1 MKRLLSL
8 LMALSL
14 TLFIRCG
21 SDDKGIDNPDEP
33 VNPEDVTLEIST
45 TDLLFEA
52 QGGEKEFTI
61 TCNTGWTITNES
73 AWCTTDAT
81 SGNGNRTV
89 TVSVSASSETA
100 DRNTNLTVKAG
111 GKTQIVTVTQKHANA
126 LILSKNKFDVPQ
138 EGGDITIEIKAGIE
152 YQTDIPEQCRSWI
165 HQTSTRAAESQ
176 SINFT
181 IEANEGSKKRTG
193 YIFFSGNAQKDT
205 VFIYQ
210 APKNILILSEDTYTV
225 PTEGAKITVELKTN
239 IDYEVKIPD
248 DAASWV
254 SLITTRAL
262 RTDRLTFRI
271 EANTGDADRSAKI
284 AVKDKNSDFSN
295 TITILQPIERGDIIW
310 ETEQDLID
318 FKAAGHTRIQGNI
331 IVRGKE
337 LKTLQKLDNL
347 LTEIDGSLTLE
358 CPSLTSLDGL
368 YNLAKITGDLRIT
381 GGAMISF
388 KGLSNLKS
396 IGGDFAIYAETP
408 GLLTDLE
415 SFEGLEN
422 LQTIGG
428 DFWMTTN
435 SLLASFKG
443 LDNLKSIG
451 GDFEVIVWY
460 SIKELKSFEG
470 LENLESIGG
479 NFIVRDNENYFLNS
493 LASFKG
499 LSSLKSIG
507 GNFEINAYNSLR
519 ALESFEGLENLQTIG
534 GNFKVTASYYSL
546 TSLASFKGLSSLK
559 SIGGDFEINAYN
571 SLSALESFE
580 GLENLQTI
588 GGNFIVSTNDY
599 FYVTGN
605 ASLTS
610 LASFKGLS
618 NLKSIGGDFEVKPEA
633 SFYEYTSSFD
643 SYPLQALESF
653 EGLENLQV
661 IGGNFKVTTFSDHS
675 PDSYSSLTSL
685 ASFKGLGSL
694 KSIGGDFEINAEH
707 DNSLSALESFEG
719 LENLQAI
726 GGNFKIISP
735 SSYSLNSLASFKGLS
750 SLKSIG
756 GNFEINAYNS
766 LSALESF
773 EGLENLQAIGGN
785 FKITSPSSY
794 SLNSL
799 ASFKGLNSL
808 KNIGG
813 KNLVIDGCSALS
825 SIDDLKNVE
834 ALDEI
839 SIIDCPKLYDFCV
852 LKNAVQNMSGP
863 FTAILNGYNPTKEQ
877 LQNGACS
884 QTPPDDNNDN

>member
-89 TVSVSASSETA
+89 TVTASASSETA

-152 YQTDIPEQCRSWI
+152 YQTDIPEEFRSWI
-165 HQTSTRAAESQ
+165 RRTTTRAAESQ
-176 SINFT
+176 SISFT
-181 IEANEGSKKRTG
+181 IEANEEADKRTG
-193 YIFFSGNAQKDT
+193 YILFSGNAQKDT

-210 APKNILILSEDTYTV
+210 APKNQLVLTEDTYTI
-225 PTEGAKITVELKTN
+225 PTEGAEITVELKTN
-239 IDYEVKIPD
+239 IDYDVQIPD

-284 AVKDKNSDFSN
+284 AVKDKNSPLSD
-295 TITILQPIERGDIIW
+295 TITILQPIERADIIW

-331 IVRGKE
+331 IVRGEE

-347 LTEIDGSLTLE
+347 LTEINGSLTLE
-358 CPSLTSLDGL
+358 CSSLTSLDGL

-396 IGGDFAIYAETP
+396 IGGDFEIDAK
-408 GLLTDLE
+408 
-415 SFEGLEN
+415 N
-422 LQTIGG
+422 N
-428 DFWMTTN
+428 N
-435 SLLASFKG
+435 SLT
-443 LDNLKSIG
+443 
-451 GDFEVIVWY
+451 
-460 SIKELKSFEG
+460 
-470 LENLESIGG
+470 
-479 NFIVRDNENYFLNS
+479 
-493 LASFKG
+493 
-499 LSSLKSIG
+499 
-507 GNFEINAYNSLR
+507 
-519 ALESFEGLENLQTIG
+519 ALESFEGLKNLQAIG
-534 GNFKVTASYYSL
+534 GNFKVTASYSYSYSYSL
-546 TSLASFKGLSSLK
+546 TSLASFKGLNSLK
-559 SIGGDFEINAYN
+559 SIGGDFEI
-571 SLSALESFE
+571 
-580 GLENLQTI
+580 
-588 GGNFIVSTNDY
+588 D
-599 FYVTGN
+599 
-605 ASLTS
+605 
-610 LASFKGLS
+610 
-618 NLKSIGGDFEVKPEA
+618 VK
-633 SFYEYTSSFD
+633 Y
-643 SYPLQALESF
+643 
-653 EGLENLQV
+653 
-661 IGGNFKVTTFSDHS
+661 
-675 PDSYSSLTSL
+675 
-685 ASFKGLGSL
+685 
-694 KSIGGDFEINAEH
+694 

-726 GGNFKIISP
+726 GGNFKVTAS
-735 SSYSLNSLASFKGLS
+735 SSYSSSS
-750 SLKSIG
+750 SL
-756 GNFEINAYNS
+756 
-766 LSALESF
+766 
-773 EGLENLQAIGGN
+773 
-785 FKITSPSSY
+785 T
-794 SLNSL
+794 SL

-808 KNIGG
+808 KSIGG
-813 KNLVIDGCSALS
+813 KNLVIDHCPALS
-825 SIDDLKNVE
+825 NIDDLKNVE

-839 SIIDCPKLYDFCV
+839 SITDCPKLYDFCV
-852 LKNAVQNMSGP
+852 LKNIVQNMSGT
-863 FTAILNGYNPTKEQ
+863 FYVNGNGYNPTKKQ
-877 LQNGACS
+877 FLDGACS
-884 QTPPDDNNDN
+884 QTPPADNDNDN

>member
-89 TVSVSASSETA
+89 TVTASASSETA

-152 YQTDIPEQCRSWI
+152 YQTDIPEEFRSWI
-165 HQTSTRAAESQ
+165 RRTTTRAAESQ
-176 SINFT
+176 SISFT
-181 IEANEGSKKRTG
+181 IEANEEADKRTG
-193 YIFFSGNAQKDT
+193 YILFSGNAQKDT

-210 APKNILILSEDTYTV
+210 APKNQLVLTEDTYTI
-225 PTEGAKITVELKTN
+225 PTEGAEITVELKTN
-239 IDYEVKIPD
+239 IDYDVQIPD

-284 AVKDKNSDFSN
+284 AVKDKNSPLSD
-295 TITILQPIERGDIIW
+295 TITILQPIERADIIW

-331 IVRGKE
+331 IVRGEE

-347 LTEIDGSLTLE
+347 LTEINGSLTLE
-358 CPSLTSLDGL
+358 CSSLTSLDGL

-396 IGGDFAIYAETP
+396 IGGDFEIDAK
-408 GLLTDLE
+408 
-415 SFEGLEN
+415 N
-422 LQTIGG
+422 N
-428 DFWMTTN
+428 N
-435 SLLASFKG
+435 SLT
-443 LDNLKSIG
+443 
-451 GDFEVIVWY
+451 
-460 SIKELKSFEG
+460 
-470 LENLESIGG
+470 
-479 NFIVRDNENYFLNS
+479 
-493 LASFKG
+493 
-499 LSSLKSIG
+499 
-507 GNFEINAYNSLR
+507 
-519 ALESFEGLENLQTIG
+519 ALESFEGLKNLQAIG
-534 GNFKVTASYYSL
+534 GNFKVTASYSYSYSYSYSL
-546 TSLASFKGLSSLK
+546 TSLASFKGLNSLK
-559 SIGGDFEINAYN
+559 SIGGDFEI
-571 SLSALESFE
+571 
-580 GLENLQTI
+580 
-588 GGNFIVSTNDY
+588 D
-599 FYVTGN
+599 
-605 ASLTS
+605 
-610 LASFKGLS
+610 
-618 NLKSIGGDFEVKPEA
+618 VK
-633 SFYEYTSSFD
+633 Y
-643 SYPLQALESF
+643 
-653 EGLENLQV
+653 
-661 IGGNFKVTTFSDHS
+661 
-675 PDSYSSLTSL
+675 
-685 ASFKGLGSL
+685 
-694 KSIGGDFEINAEH
+694 

-726 GGNFKIISP
+726 GGNFKVTA
-735 SSYSLNSLASFKGLS
+735 SSSSSSLTSLASFKGLN

-756 GNFEINAYNS
+756 GDFEIDASSSYS
-766 LSALESF
+766 LTALESF

-785 FKITSPSSY
+785 FKVTASSSY
-794 SLNSL
+794 SSSSSLTSL

-808 KNIGG
+808 KSIGG
-813 KNLVIDGCSALS
+813 KNLVIDHCPALS
-825 SIDDLKNVE
+825 NIDDLKNVE

-839 SIIDCPKLYDFCV
+839 SITDCPKLYDFCV
-852 LKNAVQNMSGP
+852 LKNIVQNMSGT
-863 FTAILNGYNPTKEQ
+863 FYVNGNGYNPTKKQ
-877 LQNGACS
+877 FLDGACS
-884 QTPPDDNNDN
+884 QTPPADNDNDN

>member
-89 TVSVSASSETA
+89 TVTASASSETA

-152 YQTDIPEQCRSWI
+152 YQTDIPEEFSSWI
-165 HQTSTRAAESQ
+165 RRTTTRAAESQ
-176 SINFT
+176 SISFT
-181 IEANEGSKKRTG
+181 IEANEEADKRTG
-193 YIFFSGNAQKDT
+193 YILFSGNAQKDT

-210 APKNILILSEDTYTV
+210 APKNTLILSEDTYTV
-225 PTEGAKITVELKTN
+225 PTEGAEITVELKTN
-239 IDYEVKIPD
+239 IDYDVQIPD

-284 AVKDKNSDFSN
+284 AVKDKNSPLSD
-295 TITILQPIERGDIIW
+295 TITILQPIERADIIW
-310 ETEQDLID
+310 ETEQDLLD

-331 IVRGKE
+331 IVRGEE

-347 LTEIDGSLTLE
+347 LTEINGSLTLE

-368 YNLAKITGDLRIT
+368 YNLAKITGNLLIT
-381 GGAMISF
+381 EGSMV
-388 KGLSNLKS
+388 
-396 IGGDFAIYAETP
+396 
-408 GLLTDLE
+408 
-415 SFEGLEN
+415 SFEGL
-422 LQTIGG
+422 
-428 DFWMTTN
+428 N
-435 SLLASFKG
+435 S
-443 LDNLKSIG
+443 LKSIG
-451 GDFEVIVWY
+451 GDFE
-460 SIKELKSFEG
+460 
-470 LENLESIGG
+470 
-479 NFIVRDNENYFLNS
+479 
-493 LASFKG
+493 
-499 LSSLKSIG
+499 
-507 GNFEINAYNSLR
+507 INASSSRPLT
-519 ALESFEGLENLQTIG
+519 ALESFEGLENLQAIG
-534 GNFKVTASYYSL
+534 GNFKVTTAAADSYSSSL

-559 SIGGDFEINAYN
+559 SIGGDFEINAEAKHYN
-571 SLSALESFE
+571 SSSLKALESFE

-588 GGNFIVSTNDY
+588 EGNFK
-599 FYVTGN
+599 VTAADSYN
-605 ASLTS
+605 SSLTS

-618 NLKSIGGDFEVKPEA
+618 
-633 SFYEYTSSFD
+633 
-643 SYPLQALESF
+643 
-653 EGLENLQV
+653 
-661 IGGNFKVTTFSDHS
+661 
-675 PDSYSSLTSL
+675 
-685 ASFKGLGSL
+685 SL
-694 KSIGGDFEINAEH
+694 KSIGGDFEIDA
-707 DNSLSALESFEG
+707 SSPLTALESFEG

-726 GGNFKIISP
+726 GGNFKVTD
-735 SSYSLNSLASFKGLS
+735 SYSSLTSLASFKGLNSLKSIGGDFEINASHSSSLQALESFEGLENLQSIGGNFKVTFTSYYYSLTSLASFKGLS

-756 GNFEINAYNS
+756 G
-766 LSALESF
+766 
-773 EGLENLQAIGGN
+773 
-785 FKITSPSSY
+785 
-794 SLNSL
+794 
-799 ASFKGLNSL
+799 
-808 KNIGG
+808 
-813 KNLVIDGCSALS
+813 KNLIIDRCPALS
-825 SIDDLKNVE
+825 NIDDLKNVE

-839 SIIDCPKLYDFCV
+839 SITDCPKLYDFCV
-852 LKNAVQNMSGP
+852 LKNIVQNMSGT
-863 FTAILNGYNPTKEQ
+863 FYVNGNGYNPTKKQ
-877 LQNGACS
+877 FLDGACS
-884 QTPPDDNNDN
+884 QTPPADNNDNDN

>member
-89 TVSVSASSETA
+89 TVTASASSETA

-152 YQTDIPEQCRSWI
+152 YQTDIPEEFRSWI
-165 HQTSTRAAESQ
+165 RRTTTRAAESQ
-176 SINFT
+176 SISFT
-181 IEANEGSKKRTG
+181 IEANEEADKRTG
-193 YIFFSGNAQKDT
+193 YILFSGNAQKDT

-210 APKNILILSEDTYTV
+210 APKNQLVLTEDTYTI
-225 PTEGAKITVELKTN
+225 PTEGAEITVELKTN
-239 IDYEVKIPD
+239 IDYDVQIPD

-284 AVKDKNSDFSN
+284 AVKDKNSPLSD
-295 TITILQPIERGDIIW
+295 TITILQPIERADIIW

-331 IVRGKE
+331 IVRGEE

-347 LTEIDGSLTLE
+347 LTEINGSLTLE
-358 CPSLTSLDGL
+358 CSSLTSLDGL

-396 IGGDFAIYAETP
+396 IGGDFEIDAK
-408 GLLTDLE
+408 
-415 SFEGLEN
+415 N
-422 LQTIGG
+422 N
-428 DFWMTTN
+428 N
-435 SLLASFKG
+435 SLT
-443 LDNLKSIG
+443 
-451 GDFEVIVWY
+451 
-460 SIKELKSFEG
+460 
-470 LENLESIGG
+470 
-479 NFIVRDNENYFLNS
+479 
-493 LASFKG
+493 
-499 LSSLKSIG
+499 
-507 GNFEINAYNSLR
+507 
-519 ALESFEGLENLQTIG
+519 ALESFEGLKNLQAIG
-534 GNFKVTASYYSL
+534 GNFKVTASYSYSYSYSYSL
-546 TSLASFKGLSSLK
+546 TSLASFKGLNSLK
-559 SIGGDFEINAYN
+559 SIGGDFEI
-571 SLSALESFE
+571 
-580 GLENLQTI
+580 
-588 GGNFIVSTNDY
+588 D
-599 FYVTGN
+599 
-605 ASLTS
+605 
-610 LASFKGLS
+610 
-618 NLKSIGGDFEVKPEA
+618 VK
-633 SFYEYTSSFD
+633 Y
-643 SYPLQALESF
+643 
-653 EGLENLQV
+653 
-661 IGGNFKVTTFSDHS
+661 
-675 PDSYSSLTSL
+675 
-685 ASFKGLGSL
+685 
-694 KSIGGDFEINAEH
+694 

-726 GGNFKIISP
+726 GGNFKVTA
-735 SSYSLNSLASFKGLS
+735 SSSSSSLTSLASFKGLN

-756 GNFEINAYNS
+756 GDFEIDASSSFS
-766 LSALESF
+766 LTALESF

-785 FKITSPSSY
+785 FKVTASSSY
-794 SLNSL
+794 SYSSYSSSSLTSL

-808 KNIGG
+808 KSIGGDFEIDASSSYSLTALESFEGLENLQAIGGNFKVTASSSYHSSSSSLTSLASFKGLNSLKSIGGDFEIGVSSYSLTALESFEGLENLQAIGGNFKVTASSSYSSSSSLTSLASFKGLNSLKSIGG
-813 KNLVIDGCSALS
+813 KNLVIDHCPALS
-825 SIDDLKNVE
+825 NIDDLKNVE

-839 SIIDCPKLYDFCV
+839 SITDCPKLYDFCV
-852 LKNAVQNMSGP
+852 LKNIVQNMSGT
-863 FTAILNGYNPTKEQ
+863 FYVNGNGYNPTKKQ
-877 LQNGACS
+877 FLDGACS
-884 QTPPDDNNDN
+884 QTPPADNDNDN

>member
-89 TVSVSASSETA
+89 TVTASASSETA

-152 YQTDIPEQCRSWI
+152 YQTDIPEEFRSWI
-165 HQTSTRAAESQ
+165 RRTTTRAAESQ
-176 SINFT
+176 SISFT
-181 IEANEGSKKRTG
+181 IEANEEADKRTG
-193 YIFFSGNAQKDT
+193 YILFSGNAQKDT

-210 APKNILILSEDTYTV
+210 APKNQLVLTEDTYTI
-225 PTEGAKITVELKTN
+225 PTEGAEITVELKTN
-239 IDYEVKIPD
+239 IDYDVQIPG

-284 AVKDKNSDFSN
+284 AVKDKNSTLSD
-295 TITILQPIERGDIIW
+295 TITILQPIERADIIW

-331 IVRGKE
+331 IVRGEE

-368 YNLAKITGDLRIT
+368 YNLAKITGNFLIT
-381 GGAMISF
+381 DGSMV
-388 KGLSNLKS
+388 
-396 IGGDFAIYAETP
+396 
-408 GLLTDLE
+408 
-415 SFEGLEN
+415 SFEGLN
-422 LQTIGG
+422 
-428 DFWMTTN
+428 
-435 SLLASFKG
+435 
-443 LDNLKSIG
+443 
-451 GDFEVIVWY
+451 
-460 SIKELKSFEG
+460 
-470 LENLESIGG
+470 
-479 NFIVRDNENYFLNS
+479 
-493 LASFKG
+493 
-499 LSSLKSIG
+499 SLKSIG
-507 GNFEINAYNSLR
+507 GYFEINAYYSSFK
-519 ALESFEGLENLQTIG
+519 ALESFEGLENLQSIG
-534 GNFKVTASYYSL
+534 GNFKVTASSHNSSSYNSSSL

-559 SIGGDFEINAYN
+559 SIGGDFEINAKSDYNN
-571 SLSALESFE
+571 SLTALESFE

-588 GGNFIVSTNDY
+588 GGNFK
-599 FYVTGN
+599 VTAAAYSPN
-605 ASLTS
+605 NYSYYNSSSLTS

-618 NLKSIGGDFEVKPEA
+618 SLKSIGGDFEINAEA
-633 SFYEYTSSFD
+633 KAEHDNSS
-643 SYPLQALESF
+643 SLTALESF
-653 EGLENLQV
+653 EGLENLQSIGGNFKV
-661 IGGNFKVTTFSDHS
+661 TASSHNSSSYNSSSLTSLASFKGLSSLKSIGGDFEINAKSDYDNSLTALESFEGLENLQAIGGNFKVTTI
-675 PDSYSSLTSL
+675 SSLNSL

-694 KSIGGDFEINAEH
+694 KSIGGDFEINAKSDY
-707 DNSLSALESFEG
+707 DNSLTALESFEG

-726 GGNFKIISP
+726 GGNFKVTASD
-735 SSYSLNSLASFKGLS
+735 SYSSSLTSLASFKGLN

-756 GNFEINAYNS
+756 GDFEIDAKNDNS
-766 LSALESF
+766 LTALESF

-785 FKITSPSSY
+785 FKVTASDSY
-794 SLNSL
+794 SSSLTSL

-808 KNIGG
+808 KSIGG
-813 KNLVIDGCSALS
+813 KNLVIDHCPALS
-825 SIDDLKNVE
+825 NIDDLKNVE

-839 SIIDCPKLYDFCV
+839 SITGCPKLYDFCV
-852 LKNAVQNMSGP
+852 LKNIVQNMSGT
-863 FTAILNGYNPTKEQ
+863 FYVNGNGYNPTKKQ
-877 LQNGACS
+877 LLDGACS
-884 QTPPDDNNDN
+884 QTPPADNNDNDN

>member
-73 AWCTTDAT
+73 AWCTTNAT

-89 TVSVSASSETA
+89 TVTASASSETA

-152 YQTDIPEQCRSWI
+152 YQTDIPEEFRSWI
-165 HQTSTRAAESQ
+165 RRTTTRAAESQ
-176 SINFT
+176 SISFT
-181 IEANEGSKKRTG
+181 IEANEEADKRTG
-193 YIFFSGNAQKDT
+193 YILFSGNAQKDT

-210 APKNILILSEDTYTV
+210 APKNQLVLTEDTYTV

-331 IVRGKE
+331 IVRGEE

-347 LTEIDGSLTLE
+347 LTEINGSLTLE
-358 CPSLTSLDGL
+358 CSSLTSLDGL
-368 YNLAKITGDLRIT
+368 YNLAKITENLLIT
-381 GGAMISF
+381 NGSMV
-388 KGLSNLKS
+388 
-396 IGGDFAIYAETP
+396 
-408 GLLTDLE
+408 
-415 SFEGLEN
+415 SFEGLN
-422 LQTIGG
+422 
-428 DFWMTTN
+428 
-435 SLLASFKG
+435 
-443 LDNLKSIG
+443 
-451 GDFEVIVWY
+451 
-460 SIKELKSFEG
+460 
-470 LENLESIGG
+470 
-479 NFIVRDNENYFLNS
+479 
-493 LASFKG
+493 
-499 LSSLKSIG
+499 
-507 GNFEINAYNSLR
+507 
-519 ALESFEGLENLQTIG
+519 
-534 GNFKVTASYYSL
+534 
-546 TSLASFKGLSSLK
+546 SLK
-559 SIGGDFEINAYN
+559 SIGGDFEIDAK
-571 SLSALESFE
+571 
-580 GLENLQTI
+580 
-588 GGNFIVSTNDY
+588 NDH
-599 FYVTGN
+599 
-605 ASLTS
+605 SLT
-610 LASFKGLS
+610 
-618 NLKSIGGDFEVKPEA
+618 
-633 SFYEYTSSFD
+633 
-643 SYPLQALESF
+643 
-653 EGLENLQV
+653 
-661 IGGNFKVTTFSDHS
+661 
-675 PDSYSSLTSL
+675 
-685 ASFKGLGSL
+685 
-694 KSIGGDFEINAEH
+694 
-707 DNSLSALESFEG
+707 ALESFEG

-726 GGNFKIISP
+726 GGNFKVTA
-735 SSYSLNSLASFKGLS
+735 SYSSL
-750 SLKSIG
+750 
-756 GNFEINAYNS
+756 
-766 LSALESF
+766 
-773 EGLENLQAIGGN
+773 
-785 FKITSPSSY
+785 T
-794 SLNSL
+794 SL

-808 KNIGG
+808 KSIGG
-813 KNLVIDGCSALS
+813 KNLVIDHCPALS
-825 SIDDLKNVE
+825 NIDDLKNVE

-839 SIIDCPKLYDFCV
+839 SITDCPKLYDFCV
-852 LKNAVQNMSGP
+852 LKNIVQNMSGT
-863 FTAILNGYNPTKEQ
+863 FYVNGNGYNPTKKQ
-877 LQNGACS
+877 FLDGACS
-884 QTPPDDNNDN
+884 QTPPADNDNDN

>member
-89 TVSVSASSETA
+89 TVTASASSETA

-152 YQTDIPEQCRSWI
+152 YQTDIPEEFRSWI
-165 HQTSTRAAESQ
+165 RRTTTRAAESQ
-176 SINFT
+176 SISFT
-181 IEANEGSKKRTG
+181 IEANEEADKRTG
-193 YIFFSGNAQKDT
+193 YILFSGNAQKDT

-210 APKNILILSEDTYTV
+210 APKNQLVLTEDTYTI
-225 PTEGAKITVELKTN
+225 PTEGAEITVELKTN
-239 IDYEVKIPD
+239 IDYDVQIPG

-284 AVKDKNSDFSN
+284 AVKDKNSTLSD
-295 TITILQPIERGDIIW
+295 TITILQPIERADIIW

-331 IVRGKE
+331 IVRGEE

-347 LTEIDGSLTLE
+347 LTEINGSLTLE
-358 CPSLTSLDGL
+358 CSSLTSLDGL
-368 YNLAKITGDLRIT
+368 YNLAKITENLLIT
-381 GGAMISF
+381 NGSMVSFEGLNSLQTIGGNFKVTASYHYYSSLNSLASF
-388 KGLSNLKS
+388 KGLNNLKS
-396 IGGDFAIYAETP
+396 IGGDFEINAKSSSA
-408 GLLTDLE
+408 LTALE

-428 DFWMTTN
+428 NFKVTTDPSSDS
-435 SLLASFKG
+435 SLS
-443 LDNLKSIG
+443 
-451 GDFEVIVWY
+451 
-460 SIKELKSFEG
+460 
-470 LENLESIGG
+470 
-479 NFIVRDNENYFLNS
+479 S

-507 GNFEINAYNSLR
+507 GDFEINAPYSSSLNALESFEGLENLQTIGGNFKVTTDFYSYSPSYSSLNSLASFKGLNNLKSIGGDFEITAESSLN

-534 GNFKVTASYYSL
+534 GNFKVTAS
-546 TSLASFKGLSSLK
+546 
-559 SIGGDFEINAYN
+559 
-571 SLSALESFE
+571 
-580 GLENLQTI
+580 
-588 GGNFIVSTNDY
+588 
-599 FYVTGN
+599 
-605 ASLTS
+605 
-610 LASFKGLS
+610 
-618 NLKSIGGDFEVKPEA
+618 
-633 SFYEYTSSFD
+633 
-643 SYPLQALESF
+643 
-653 EGLENLQV
+653 
-661 IGGNFKVTTFSDHS
+661 
-675 PDSYSSLTSL
+675 SSLTSL
-685 ASFKGLGSL
+685 
-694 KSIGGDFEINAEH
+694 
-707 DNSLSALESFEG
+707 
-719 LENLQAI
+719 
-726 GGNFKIISP
+726 
-735 SSYSLNSLASFKGLS
+735 
-750 SLKSIG
+750 
-756 GNFEINAYNS
+756 
-766 LSALESF
+766 
-773 EGLENLQAIGGN
+773 
-785 FKITSPSSY
+785 T
-794 SLNSL
+794 
-799 ASFKGLNSL
+799 SFKGLNSL
-808 KNIGG
+808 KSIG
-813 KNLVIDGCSALS
+813 KLTILNCDSLS

-839 SIIDCPKLYDFCV
+839 SITGCPKLYDFCI
-852 LKNAVQNMSGP
+852 LKNVVQNMSGT
-863 FTAILNGYNPTKEQ
+863 FYVNGNGYNPTKKQ
-877 LQNGACS
+877 LLDGACS
-884 QTPPDDNNDN
+884 QTPPDDNNNNDN